1 MNERKTPSKKGLKK
15 LSRRNDDA
23 TVVVIDQTRRRLKT
37 NLGRGWFKRGTR
49 ANVEIAE
56 KWEATNL
63 LGALS
68 ENGNTQFYQSESNVN
83 SEVTIHFLKALQ
95 EEFGEELILV
105 LDNAPYFASK
115 KVQKFAASTGIERC
129 YLPRYSPQMNPVEEC
144 WRQLALTL
152 NNRLFEDL
160 EQMNHKIRQGLSRVS
175 PPQISNYLF
184 P

>member
-1 MNERKTPSKKGLKK
+1 M
-15 LSRRNDDA
+15 
-23 TVVVIDQTRRRLKT
+23 VIDQTRRRLKT

-68 ENGNTQFYQSESNVN
+68 ENGNTQFYQSESNFN

-105 LDNAPYFASK
+105 RDNAPYFASK
-115 KVQKFAASTGIERC
+115 KCRSSLHPLGSNVATYR
-129 YLPRYSPQMNPVEEC
+129 
-144 WRQLALTL
+144 
-152 NNRLFEDL
+152 D
-160 EQMNHKIRQGLSRVS
+160 IRHR
-175 PPQISNYLF
+175 
-184 P
+184 